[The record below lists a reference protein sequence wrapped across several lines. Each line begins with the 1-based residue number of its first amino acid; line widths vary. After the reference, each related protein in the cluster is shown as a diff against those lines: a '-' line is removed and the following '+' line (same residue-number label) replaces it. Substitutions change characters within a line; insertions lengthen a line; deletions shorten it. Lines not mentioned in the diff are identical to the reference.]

1 MSLAWKPI
9 RHRFELAGV
18 RFLMALPRLLPY
30 RWAVKAGGTF
40 GLLAF
45 DLFRIRRR
53 VALENLDR
61 AFGGAYTRAEKA
73 RIGRRSYVNFAKSMV
88 EFASLDRLSKDDRRR
103 IVRFEGLEHIRGA
116 IEDGHGVILLSGH
129 FGSWELLVTSFIVH
143 DFEVDLLVGEQT
155 NSLVNDTINDIRR
168 KTGAGIIERGMA
180 SRGVFEALRERRVVP
195 LLADQDAR
203 KFGIFVDF
211 FGTPA
216 STLTGP
222 AQFAV
227 RTGCPIVC
235 SYIVRRADETHDAY
249 VLPPLYARAG
259 ARREA
264 EIRRLTEESTAILEE
279 YIRRHPDHYFWAH
292 RRWKTKPR

>member
-1 MSLAWKPI
+1 MSLAWKRI

-18 RFLMALPRLLPY
+18 RFLIALPRLLPY
-30 RWAVKAGGTF
+30 RWAVRAGGTF

-53 VALENLDR
+53 VTLDNLDR
-61 AFGGAYTRAEKA
+61 AFGETLSRREKT
-73 RIGRRSYVNFAKSMV
+73 RIGRCSYVNFAKSMV
-88 EFASLDRLSKDDRRR
+88 EFASLGRLSKDDRRR
-103 IVRFEGLEHIRGA
+103 IVRFEGLEHIRRA
-116 IEDGHGVILLSGH
+116 IEEGHGVILLSGH

-168 KTGAGIIERGMA
+168 TTGAGIIERGMA
-180 SRGVFEALRERRVVP
+180 ARGVFEALRERRVVP

-235 SYIVRRADETHDAY
+235 SFIVRRADETHDAF

-259 ARREA
+259 AEREA

-279 YIRRHPDHYFWAH
+279 YVRRRPDHYFWAH